1 MPKVSCRIEGALS
14 PRGGPLATV
23 VVAIAVIFLCAPA
36 AAAAGHGSNTTTLTA
51 SNSPT
56 PATPTLSLIATRTRT
71 SVTRSSSPSGDLT
84 STLSLPS
91 RTEPQTRSLSASQT
105 QTVTAARPTP
115 APPLTT
121 LPLTPAP
128 TNATPPFEPDL
139 SDLEGTG
146 AILLLGIVLGIV
158 VMLFFC
164 VFCGCITLLKPR
176 PPPRGQAQFSDAV
189 ELDVIVDPAG
199 GYPPP
204 PMPLPGHHQRYA
216 TPAAQV
222 HSW

>member
-1 MPKVSCRIEGALS
+1 MPKVSCRIDGALS
-14 PRGGPLATV
+14 PRGGPLAAV
-23 VVAIAVIFLCAPA
+23 VVAIAVILLSAPA

-176 PPPRGQAQFSDAV
+176 PPRGQAQFSDAV